1 MVQAMIPDWTTFW
14 LAGAIAKARN
24 AAVSAIEDNA
34 ATRRLLKLDM
44 IIFPI
49 LMFPETNSG
58 DAKLMNTPL
67 HGPCQF

>member
-1 MVQAMIPDWTTFW
+1 MPDWITFW

-24 AAVSAIEDNA
+24 AAVRTIDDNA
-34 ATRRLLKLDM
+34 ATMRLLKLDM
-44 IIFPI
+44 IIFPF

-58 DAKLMNTPL
+58 DARFMNTTL